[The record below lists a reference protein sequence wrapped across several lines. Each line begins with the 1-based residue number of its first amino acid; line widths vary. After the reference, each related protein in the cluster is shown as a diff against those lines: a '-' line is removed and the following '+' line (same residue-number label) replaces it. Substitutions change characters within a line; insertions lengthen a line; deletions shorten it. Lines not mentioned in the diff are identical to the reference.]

1 MAYQQGYVYKAF
13 NAWHLRYYTTELLKG
28 AKVRVQKSRRIC
40 ETKGHSKSDAKRLAA
55 PFLAEINTE
64 LNPDAAL
71 DLTVA
76 EFWDRTYEDFVVAN
90 KRASTVHGYRQIW
103 KQHLKPQLGDRMLKE
118 YRTVDGTN
126 YLTALAR
133 TGLRLRTIQHVQSLA
148 SGLWSHAVAIGKAE
162 SNPWRDAKILGKVK
176 GEGDTPHYTLEEAE
190 NIISALVDHV
200 DAQLV
205 VALAFFTGM
214 RPGEIGALDWSDFDT
229 EFVHVRRAIG
239 RGVVDEPK
247 TKKSVA
253 SLPLISPV
261 KVPLTLW
268 RSKRGNPTT
277 GWVFPNGAGKP
288 TDLRSFVDRVIK
300 PTLEAKK
307 IAWKGLYAG
316 RRGAATILRQLT
328 GDSTAGKELLRH
340 SRTETTEA
348 HYEKAVPEALL
359 KGMRLLEA
367 KAAKV

>member
-1 MAYQQGYVYKAF
+1 MAYQQGYIYEASG
-13 NAWHLRYYTTELLKG
+13 AWHLRYYYTTELKG
-28 AKVRVQKSRRIC
+28 QKVRLQKSRRVC
-40 ETKGHSKSDAKRLAA
+40 DRKGHTKSDAKRLAA
-55 PFLAEINTE
+55 PFLAELNTE
-64 LNPDAAL
+64 LNLDAAL

-76 EFWDRTYEDFVVAN
+76 QFWDETYDDFIESN

-103 KQHLKPQLGDRMLKE
+103 KQHLKPHLGDRLLRD
-118 YRTVDGTN
+118 YRTVDGTQF
-126 YLTALAR
+126 LTALAR
-133 TGLRLRTIQHVQSLA
+133 KGLRLRTIQHVQSLA

-162 SNPWRDAKILGKVK
+162 SNPWRDAKVLGKVK

-214 RPGEIGALDWSDFDT
+214 RPGEIGALDWSDFSAD
-229 EFVHVRRAIG
+229 FVHVRRAIG

-261 KVPLTLW
+261 KMPLALW
-268 RSKRGNPTT
+268 RAKHGDPQS
-277 GWVFPNGAGKP
+277 GWVFPNSAGKP
-288 TDLRSFVDRVIK
+288 TDLRTFTDRVIK
-300 PTLEAKK
+300 STLEAKK
-307 IAWKGLYAG
+307 IEWKGLYAG

-348 HYEKAVPEALL
+348 HYEKAIPEALL
-359 KGMRLLEA
+359 KGMRLLESA
-367 KAAKV
+367 TTKR

>member
-1 MAYQQGYVYKAF
+1 MGYQQGYVYKASG
-13 NAWHLRYYTTELLKG
+13 AWHLRYYTTERVKG
-28 AKVRVQKSRRIC
+28 IPVRVQKSRRVC
-40 ETKGHSKSDAKRLAA
+40 DLKGHSKSDAKRLAA
-55 PFLAEINTE
+55 PFLAELNTE

-71 DLTVA
+71 DLTVS
-76 EFWDRTYEDFVVAN
+76 EFWDSTYEDFIVAN

-133 TGLRLRTIQHVQSLA
+133 TDLRLRTVQHVQSLA

-190 NIISALVDHV
+190 NIVSALVEHV
-200 DAQLV
+200 DAQLIF
-205 VALAFFTGM
+205 ALAFFTGM
-214 RPGEIGALDWSDFDT
+214 RPGEIGALKWEDFDT
-229 EFVHVRRAIG
+229 GFVHVRRAIG

-253 SLPLISPV
+253 SLPLIAPV
-261 KVPLTLW
+261 KIPLRLW
-268 RSKRGNPTT
+268 RAKSGNPAS

-288 TDLRSFVDRVIK
+288 TDLRSFTDRVIK
-300 PTLEAKK
+300 PTLEVKK
-307 IAWKGLYAG
+307 IEWKGLYAG

-328 GDSTAGKELLRH
+328 GNSTAGKELLRH

-348 HYEKAVPEALL
+348 HYEKAVPEVLIS
-359 KGMRLLEA
+359 GMRLLEE
-367 KAAKV
+367 KTTKL